1 MKTMSVTRALAELKR
16 LDDRTSAAISS
27 SSFVEVAQGRGN
39 NTRVQTQ
46 SGKTLTS
53 VISTLQSNK
62 DKLEAMFIERAAI
75 KAAIVKSNAET
86 KVVIGARTMSVAEA
100 IELKR
105 SITYKTS
112 LVFQIKQQLNK
123 ANLSVATLNEKLNLE
138 IEANMAA
145 IYGADKGK
153 IDASAYESVSK
164 PKKDQK
170 EASVVD
176 PLKVADWIIQ
186 LEEEISLVNTEL
198 DFTLSEI
205 NAKTEVTF

>member
-138 IEANMAA
+138 I
-145 IYGADKGK
+145 
-153 IDASAYESVSK
+153 
-164 PKKDQK
+164 
-170 EASVVD
+170 
-176 PLKVADWIIQ
+176 
-186 LEEEISLVNTEL
+186 
-198 DFTLSEI
+198 
-205 NAKTEVTF
+205 